1 MARHTKALLHVN
13 RNTVQNPKGFPARLS
28 LVRVSRLGER
38 FFAELISEGVQLRVV
53 AVNALEDESCQFD
66 G

>member
-1 MARHTKALLHVN
+1 MR
-13 RNTVQNPKGFPARLS
+13 
-28 LVRVSRLGER
+28 ER